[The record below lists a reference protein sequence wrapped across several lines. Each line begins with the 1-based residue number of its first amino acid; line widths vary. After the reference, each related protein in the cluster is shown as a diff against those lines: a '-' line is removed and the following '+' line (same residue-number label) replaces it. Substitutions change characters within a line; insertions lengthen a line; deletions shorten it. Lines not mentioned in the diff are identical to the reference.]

1 MSESHEESEYAR
13 AAELAYQELLS
24 RMGEGEPQPRLE
36 PTRRVVELLGDVHRA
51 YPVIHVAGTNG
62 KTSTARM
69 IETILRTFGLRTGL
83 FTSPHLISLNERIQI
98 DGEPISDENLVAN
111 WVDIKPYVEMVDA
124 ELEAKGE
131 LRLTFFEVLT
141 ILGFAAFADAP
152 VDVAVVEAGMGG
164 EWDSTNVADGVVAVF
179 TPIALDHTERL
190 GPDITTIARTKSGII
205 KPAAMVVSAPQ
216 EPEAEAVLREA
227 AELTES
233 IINILGSGGTS
244 VVSEVAVGGQ
254 LTSLIGL
261 AGTYDDLFVGLLG
274 DHQAVNAAVA
284 LMAVESF
291 LGGANQSIDRDLL
304 AEAFATVT
312 SPGRLQ
318 RVASSP
324 PVIVDAAHN
333 PHGARS
339 LAEALS
345 SYFDFDD
352 ITLVFGTLADK
363 DYPEFLATLAPFASR
378 VILTTPPSD
387 RAVTAAQVAATAHL
401 PDDVTVSVQPDPLVA
416 FAEARA
422 YAAQSAKGAVV
433 VSGSISLVGLT
444 LACAIEEKW
453 S

>member
-254 LTSLIGL
+254 LTSIIGL
-261 AGTYDDLFVGLLG
+261 AGTYDDLFLGLLG

>member
-1 MSESHEESEYAR
+1 
-13 AAELAYQELLS
+13 
-24 RMGEGEPQPRLE
+24 
-36 PTRRVVELLGDVHRA
+36 VVELLGDVHRA

-69 IETILRTFGLRTGL
+69 IETILRTLGLRTGL

-254 LTSLIGL
+254 LTSIIGL

-274 DHQAVNAAVA
+274 DHQAVNADTATTSWGHAV
-284 LMAVESF
+284 L
-291 LGGANQSIDRDLL
+291 
-304 AEAFATVT
+304 
-312 SPGRLQ
+312 
-318 RVASSP
+318 
-324 PVIVDAAHN
+324 
-333 PHGARS
+333 
-339 LAEALS
+339 
-345 SYFDFDD
+345 
-352 ITLVFGTLADK
+352 
-363 DYPEFLATLAPFASR
+363 
-378 VILTTPPSD
+378 
-387 RAVTAAQVAATAHL
+387 
-401 PDDVTVSVQPDPLVA
+401 
-416 FAEARA
+416 
-422 YAAQSAKGAVV
+422 
-433 VSGSISLVGLT
+433 
-444 LACAIEEKW
+444 
-453 S
+453 

>member
-1 MSESHEESEYAR
+1 
-13 AAELAYQELLS
+13 
-24 RMGEGEPQPRLE
+24 
-36 PTRRVVELLGDVHRA
+36 
-51 YPVIHVAGTNG
+51 VIHVAGTNG

-69 IETILRTFGLRTGL
+69 IETILRTLGLRTGL

-141 ILGFAAFADAP
+141 ILGFVAFADAP

-233 IINILGSGGTS
+233 IINVLGSGGTS

-254 LTSLIGL
+254 LTSIIGL
-261 AGTYDDLFVGLLG
+261 AGTYDDLFLGLLG

-333 PHGARS
+333 PHGAQS

-352 ITLVFGTLADK
+352 ITLVFGTLANK
-363 DYPEFLATLAPFASR
+363 DYVEFLATLAPFVSR
-378 VILTTPPSD
+378 VILPTPPSD

-416 FAEARA
+416 LAEARA

>member
-1 MSESHEESEYAR
+1 MSESSEAAEYAR
-13 AAELAYQELLS
+13 AAELAYHELLS

-51 YPVIHVAGTNG
+51 YPVIHLAGTNG

-69 IETILRTFGLRTGL
+69 IESILRTLGLRTGL
-83 FTSPHLISLNERIQI
+83 FTSPHLTSLNERIQV
-98 DGEPISDENLVAN
+98 DGEPISDETLVAN

-124 ELEAKGE
+124 ELLAKGE

-141 ILGFAAFADAP
+141 ILGFAVFADAP
-152 VDVAVVEAGMGG
+152 VDVAVIEAGMGG
-164 EWDSTNVADGVVAVF
+164 EWDATNVADGVVAVF
-179 TPIALDHTERL
+179 TPVALDHTERL
-190 GPDITTIARTKSGII
+190 GPDIETIARTKSGII

-216 EPEAEAVLREA
+216 EPEAELVLREA
-227 AELTES
+227 AALTES
-233 IINILGSGGTS
+233 TINVLGSGGTS

-254 LTSLIGL
+254 LVSIIGL
-261 AGTYDDLFVGLLG
+261 AGTYDDLFVALLG

-291 LGGANQSIDRDLL
+291 LGGANRSIDKELL
-304 AEAFATVT
+304 AQAFATVT

-318 RVASSP
+318 RVASNP
-324 PVIVDAAHN
+324 TVIVDAAHN

-339 LAEALS
+339 LAEGLT

-352 ITLVFGTLADK
+352 ITLVFGSLADK
-363 DYPEFLATLAPFASR
+363 DYLEFLSTLAPFVHR

-387 RAVTAAQVAATAHL
+387 RAVEAAAIGAALTL
-401 PDDVTVSVQPDPLVA
+401 PPDILVTVQPDPVIALV
-416 FAEARA
+416 EARA

-444 LACAIEEKW
+444 LVCASEEKW